1 MNKKKIK
8 IGLVGA
14 GWVAQQ
20 HLLVLA
26 AIKDMDVVAITSR
39 SLPKAQALAK
49 TFAIPHVYADLSS
62 LVKEAQPDALMI
74 LVSENQIFE
83 VAMQAMKFGLP
94 LFIEKPAGLTPQ
106 ENLKLA
112 CAAKRRNLRT
122 MVGFNR
128 RYYSI
133 FHKGLEIIR
142 RHGRLL
148 GVFVEGHE
156 RMWRVRDAQTVSKE
170 ALDHWIYANST
181 HTIDLLRFFGGEL
194 KTVKAISKRCFGEAL
209 GDQFAAIGEFKSGAI
224 AQYQAHWY
232 SPGGWRV
239 VLYGDGVT
247 VEFKPLENGIWTD
260 KDFKQHPIEPEE
272 SDKEFKVGFYQQMM
286 AFGQLVRGHKQA
298 WPLQDI
304 HGSYQT
310 MLLAQKISQGK

>member
-1 MNKKKIK
+1 MSKKKIR

-20 HLLVLA
+20 HLLVLK
-26 AIKDMDVVAITSR
+26 AIKDMEVVAMTSR
-39 SLPKAQALAK
+39 TLPKAQALAK
-49 TFAIPHVYADLSS
+49 TFAIPQVYTDLPS

-74 LVSENQIFE
+74 LVSESQIFE
-83 VAMQAMKFGLP
+83 VTMQAMKFGLP
-94 LFIEKPAGLTPQ
+94 LFIEKPAGLIPQ

-112 CAAKRRNLRT
+112 QAAKRRKIRT

-142 RHGRLL
+142 QHGRLL

-156 RMWRVRDAQTVSKE
+156 RMWRVRNAQTFSKKT
-170 ALDHWIYANST
+170 LDHWIYANST
-181 HTIDLLRFFGGEL
+181 HTIDLLRFFGGEI
-194 KTVKAISKRCFGEAL
+194 KTVKAISKRYFGEAL
-209 GDQFAAIGEFKSGAI
+209 GDQFAAVMEFRSGAI
-224 AQYQAHWY
+224 GQYQAHWY

-247 VEFKPLENGIWTD
+247 VEFKPLETGLWTD
-260 KDFKQHPIEPEE
+260 KDFQQHPIDPDPC
-272 SDKEFKVGFYQQMM
+272 DKEFKVGFFQQMV
-286 AFGQLVRGHKQA
+286 AFGKLIRGEKLA